1 MEGLV
6 QYDKLSLGAKEN
18 ALKSCLHM
26 EKEAIKKLIDFRKA
40 QGLHHKVN
48 DKYSLKRLIRQI
60 GLYKKWSN
68 NLSEYERVVVGNLC
82 MFTKEGFYYS
92 YMQKRVVCD
101 F

>member
-6 QYDKLSLGAKEN
+6 QYDKLSLEAKEN

-26 EKEAIKKLIDFRKA
+26 EKEAIDKLIAFRKA
-40 QGLHHKVN
+40 QSLHQKVSGN
-48 DKYSLKRLIRQI
+48 SLKKVIYQI

-68 NLSEYERVVVGNLC
+68 NLKEFERVIIGNLC
-82 MFTKEGFYYS
+82 MFTKDGFYYS

>member
-6 QYDKLSLGAKEN
+6 QYDKLSLEAKEN

-26 EKEAIKKLIDFRKA
+26 EKEAIQKLMAFRKE

-48 DKYSLKRLIRQI
+48 DKFSLKRVIRQI
-60 GLYKKWSN
+60 ELYKKWSD
-68 NLSEYERVVVGNLC
+68 NLKEFERVVVGNLC

-92 YMQKRVVCD
+92 YVQKRVVCD

>member
-6 QYDKLSLGAKEN
+6 QYDKLSLEAKNN
-18 ALKSCLHM
+18 ALMSCLHM
-26 EKEAIKKLIDFRKA
+26 EKEAIDKLIAFRKT
-40 QGLHHKVN
+40 QSLHQKVN
-48 DKYSLKRLIRQI
+48 GNSLKKVIYQI

-68 NLSEYERVVVGNLC
+68 NLKEFERVVIGNLC
-82 MFTKEGFYYS
+82 MFTKDGFYYS